1 MDALV
6 FMVKRDFKLKLFFLS
21 GSHTI
26 VHSYS
31 NLPIVLL
38 PILINDFGISLFVA
52 SIIVAIPRM
61 SSLIFSVPSGLL
73 SDRLGH
79 TKLISFSLFL
89 EVIAASLVLLY
100 PSIVTIVLCFSLTS
114 IGTTFYHPSALSATS
129 DVLPANFRSTGM
141 GFYSASGVLGMS
153 IGPITLGLILNWFE
167 WRYVYLVWI
176 IPIFIMAVIAFFI
189 KISEHTVEEKVE
201 RKTKSFTAP
210 LKEVLTATFLSLL
223 LLMLIRSAAGTTIST
238 YLTTY
243 LTESKGLEIGLASIV
258 FGLSPLIGIVSPII
272 GGYVGDKL
280 GWKKSFTF
288 LFIVTVV
295 ALFGMFL
302 SGSTVQIIVFYICF
316 GFFGRMT
323 MPIRNTL
330 VSKIVPQKSRGTAYS
345 FQFIPMSIIGIVM
358 PIILSILI
366 DLYDLWIIFPISII
380 FYIIALIYTQILQF

>member
-1 MDALV
+1 M
-6 FMVKRDFKLKLFFLS
+6 MVKRDFKLKLLFLS

-31 NLPIVLL
+31 NLSIVLL

-89 EVIAASLVLLY
+89 EVIAASLVLLR
-100 PSIVTIVLCFSLTS
+100 PSIVTMVLCFSLTS

-129 DVLPANFRSTGM
+129 NVLPANFRSTGM
-141 GFYSASGVLGMS
+141 GVYSASGVLGMS

-189 KISEHTVEEKVE
+189 KISEHTAEEKVE
-201 RKTKSFTAP
+201 RKTKRSFIAP
-210 LKEVLTATFLSLL
+210 IKEVLTATFLSFL

-243 LTESKGLEIGLASIV
+243 LTESKGLEVGLASIV

-280 GWKKSFTF
+280 DWKKSFTL
-288 LFIVTVV
+288 LFILTVV
-295 ALFGMFL
+295 ALFGVFL
-302 SGSTVQIIVFYICF
+302 SVSTIQIIVFYLCF

-358 PIILSILI
+358 PIILSIVI
-366 DLYDLWIIFPISII
+366 DLYDLWIIFPIAII
-380 FYIIALIYTQILQF
+380 FYIIAIIYTQILQL